1 MATHDRDSS
10 RRAPSFTLSKKGVA
24 FPSHPSK
31 LDPMTTSDQSSSDT
45 WVKLRDIRLPRE
57 ERMVGG
63 VCAAF
68 GKATPIPAWIWRVA
82 FCVSALAWGG
92 GILAYVIL
100 MVCIP
105 DEGSQQA

>member
-1 MATHDRDSS
+1 M
-10 RRAPSFTLSKKGVA
+10 A
-24 FPSHPSK
+24 FPSHPTN
-31 LDPMTTSDQSSSDT
+31 LHPMSMSDQSSSDAFG
-45 WVKLRDIRLPRE
+45 KLRDIRLPRE
-57 ERMVGG
+57 ERMIGG

-100 MVCIP
+100 MICIP
-105 DEGSQQA
+105 DERSQTAE